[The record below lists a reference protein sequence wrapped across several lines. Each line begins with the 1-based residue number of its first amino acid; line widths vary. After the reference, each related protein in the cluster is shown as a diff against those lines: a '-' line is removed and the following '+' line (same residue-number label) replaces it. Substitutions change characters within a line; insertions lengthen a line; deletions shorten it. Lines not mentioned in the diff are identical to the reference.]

1 MINPTLRPSVA
12 TDVQVERVTQRS
24 FMMQVFFESSAPG
37 GESVRQQAQERMRF
51 VTRRLRPFISWAR
64 IRVSDLNGPRGGV
77 DKRCRIELKTEHQG
91 RVVIES
97 VATDWTAALA
107 LALGRVQRVVVRAQQ
122 RRQVQRQRLVMPT
135 PG

>member
-1 MINPTLRPSVA
+1 MINPTLRLSVA

-24 FMMQVFFESSAPG
+24 FIMQVFFESSAPG

-64 IRVSDLNGPRGGV
+64 IRLSDLNGPRGGV